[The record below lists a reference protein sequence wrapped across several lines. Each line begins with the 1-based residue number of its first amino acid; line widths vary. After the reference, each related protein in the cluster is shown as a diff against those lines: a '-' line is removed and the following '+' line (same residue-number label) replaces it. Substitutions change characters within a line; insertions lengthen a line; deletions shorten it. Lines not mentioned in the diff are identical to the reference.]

1 MTRRRWRR
9 ATAGDEGAT
18 SLEMLVVGAPALLLF
33 LAFFVAA
40 GRVSTAGSAVEGA
53 ARDAAR
59 TASLDRFADHAGEDA
74 RATAL
79 QSLDNQKV
87 RCTNLDVAVDTS
99 GFAAPLGAPAHVTVT
114 ISCTVPLADLVLW
127 GTPGSK
133 TLTATFSS
141 PLDPYR
147 AKG

>member
-1 MTRRRWRR
+1 VRSRRR
-9 ATAGDEGAT
+9 DEGAT
-18 SLEMLVVGAPALLLF
+18 SLEMLVVGAPAMLLF

-40 GRVSTAGSAVEGA
+40 GRISTAGSAVEGA

-59 TASLDRFADHAGEDA
+59 TASLDRFADHASEDA
-74 RATAL
+74 NATAR
-79 QSLDNQKV
+79 QSLDAQDVK
-87 RCTNLDVAVDTS
+87 CQNLDVGVDTS
-99 GFAAPLGAPAHVTVT
+99 GFAAPLGAAAHVTVT

-147 AKG
+147 AKE